1 MDDSDHVLYFVAII
15 LLIAFFAAMIVTD
28 ENIYDDEMKKL
39 CAENSTTGE
48 LWNTGK
54 LTQIKKIMKFKINED
69 VIQIYEYDRIFKFPC
84 KIVYKNNTFLYTDY
98 KFEKPD
104 GDADA
109 GGTETV
115 KPVWKRDSYI
125 INKQTSTKYIQ

>member
-1 MDDSDHVLYFVAII
+1 MYDPDDVLYFVAIA
-15 LLIAFFAAMIVTD
+15 LLIVFFAAMITQ
-28 ENIYDDEMKKL
+28 NSFTYDDEMKKL
-39 CAENSTTGE
+39 CAENSTTSE

-54 LTQIKKIMKFKINED
+54 LTQIKKIMEFKINED
-69 VIQIYEYDRIFKFPC
+69 VIQIYEYDRIFFKVPC

-104 GDADA
+104 GEADA

-115 KPVWKRDSYI
+115 KPM
-125 INKQTSTKYIQ
+125 

>member
-1 MDDSDHVLYFVAII
+1 MGGNELIYMI
-15 LLIAFFAAMIVTD
+15 LLIIISVCIVGLFNT
-28 ENIYDDEMKKL
+28 NSYTYDDEMKKL
-39 CAENSTTGE
+39 CAENSTTSE

-54 LTQIKKIMKFKINED
+54 LTQIKKIMEFKINKD
-69 VIQIYEYDRIFKFPC
+69 IIQIYEYDRIFKFPC

-104 GDADA
+104 GEVDA

-115 KPVWKRDSYI
+115 KSM
-125 INKQTSTKYIQ
+125 

>member
-1 MDDSDHVLYFVAII
+1 MGDPDDVFHFVAIV
-15 LLIAFFAAMIVTD
+15 LLIVFFAAMFAHNSYTY
-28 ENIYDDEMKKL
+28 NDEMKKL
-39 CAENSTTGE
+39 CAENSTTSE

-54 LTQIKKIMKFKINED
+54 LTQIKKIVEFKINED
-69 VIQIYEYDRIFKFPC
+69 VIQIYEYDRIFKFPY

-104 GDADA
+104 GEVDA

-115 KPVWKRDSYI
+115 KPM
-125 INKQTSTKYIQ
+125 